1 MAKAIK
7 AATVNKSGVKRS
19 NDLGADLA
27 EAFHSSKQARIA
39 AHADL
44 QSKLGT
50 IEAAWITLLREKAA
64 AHENMTAK
72 EYDATVHPG
81 VIARLESLGYKMAR
95 AVASQVKVAF
105 LAFCH
110 GVEVKPEYASNF
122 QNFVNKQARPEL
134 GALEVI
140 KHTPKGAAGQTKV
153 AAKKP
158 APGPVDL
165 FANLFKGDKVA
176 KAWRIEALRAVVNAD
191 PQGKL
196 FDSMLSDMLDTLE
209 IEIE

>member
-7 AATVNKSGVKRS
+7 NTFKAPA
-19 NDLGADLA
+19 
-27 EAFHSSKQARIA
+27 
-39 AHADL
+39 
-44 QSKLGT
+44 KLGT
-50 IEAAWITLLREKAA
+50 ELADAFDMSRNARTTAEETFKARLGEIESHWITLLKSKAA
-64 AHENMTAK
+64 EHANMTAAD
-72 EYDATVHPG
+72 YDATVHPD
-81 VIARLESLGYKMAR
+81 VIARLEAIGYKMAR

-134 GALEVI
+134 GAMKVI

-153 AAKKP
+153 TAKKP

-165 FANLFKGDKVA
+165 FANLFKGDKVV
-176 KAWRIEALRAVVNAD
+176 KAWRIEALRAIVNAD
-191 PQGKL
+191 PQGRL
-196 FDSMLSDMLDTLE
+196 FDSMLGDMLDTLE